1 MLQSLVRQLR
11 RLTGAVGIQET
22 LASMHHARDQAE
34 RRTDE
39 QFRAVTSQLAE
50 ARQAIEEL
58 AARTFPSP
66 QPLEQGQGPVFLPG
80 TEGTPS
86 MVALPSG
93 AKGLFVPL
101 DHQDVV
107 HSRPSDFV
115 YSAVQAVLEADLPG
129 IEAFLAEIRPFLDH
143 PTLAAVTDGPLG
155 PTDPYWNNGFFSGD
169 DARSAFA
176 VVAAR
181 RPGQVIEIGS
191 GNSTRFFRRA
201 IDTCSPETRLISI
214 DPQPRADIQGIATE
228 IIRTSVLDA
237 PLDLFRG
244 MQAGDVLFHDGSH
257 ITFNGVDTVRLFL
270 EILPVLPPG
279 VLVHVHDIT
288 LPFEYPS
295 VFTERAYSEQYMLA
309 AALLNGGHWR
319 TRLPVQWLHARGQLA
334 HGGVS
339 FWMERPAIG

>member
-1 MLQSLVRQLR
+1 MRSLVRQFR

-22 LASMHHARDQAE
+22 LGAMHHARDLAE
-34 RRTDE
+34 LRLDE
-39 QFRAVTSQLAE
+39 QLQAVTGRLAE
-50 ARQAIEEL
+50 TQQAIEAL
-58 AARTFPSP
+58 ASRIPTTSEPP
-66 QPLEQGQGPVFLPG
+66 EQAQGAVFLPG
-80 TEGTPS
+80 TDGTPS
-86 MVALPSG
+86 MVALASG

-101 DHQDVV
+101 DHEHVV
-107 HSRPSDFV
+107 HSRPHDFV
-115 YSAVQAVLEADLPG
+115 YSAVRAVMEADLPG
-129 IEAFLAEIRPFLDH
+129 IQAFLAEIRPFLDH
-143 PTLAAVTDGPLG
+143 PMLSSVTDEPLG

-181 RPGQVIEIGS
+181 RPRQVIEIGS

-201 IDTCSPETRLISI
+201 IDSCSPATRLVSI

-237 PLDLFRG
+237 PLELFRT

-288 LPFEYPS
+288 LPFEYPA
-295 VFTERAYSEQYMLA
+295 VFSERAYSEQYMLA
-309 AALLNGGHWR
+309 TALLNGGHWR
-319 TRLPVQWLHARGQLA
+319 TRLPVNWLHSRGQLR